1 MLVKRRITLLADVLH
16 EPILRREQIADSLL
30 ASEILEQARAQAERL
45 LPLQEAQAQAVQRQ
59 ALADFWQQANT
70 FLQAVQEQRQGL
82 QQAMFEALETL
93 LSQALAHLLD
103 STALAERVRALLRHL
118 AQSQSPAAVATL
130 RVHPDVFETVA
141 QWLAASQVADY
152 WQLKPDPALLP
163 ESLCLSHE
171 HGQFEITWGDLRDGL
186 LGSSAPA
193 VLPAMG

>member
-30 ASEILEQARAQAERL
+30 ASEILERARAQAERL

-118 AQSQSPAAVATL
+118 AQ
-130 RVHPDVFETVA
+130 
-141 QWLAASQVADY
+141 QVADY